1 MYLFIYGFSI
11 MHLFMVFLL
20 WLGFLK
26 MNIKQNISDNFILAS
41 SLQDS
46 EIVISIQGKYF
57 QFKNITR
64 TS

>member
-26 MNIKQNISDNFILAS
+26 MNIKQNKSDNFILVS

>member
-1 MYLFIYGFSI
+1 

-26 MNIKQNISDNFILAS
+26 MNIKQNKSDNFILVS